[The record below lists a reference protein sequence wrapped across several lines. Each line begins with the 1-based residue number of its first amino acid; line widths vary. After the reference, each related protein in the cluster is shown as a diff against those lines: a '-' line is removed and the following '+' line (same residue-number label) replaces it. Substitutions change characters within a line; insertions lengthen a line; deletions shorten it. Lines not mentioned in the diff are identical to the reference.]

1 MGEVRLPAEA
11 LWRAQA
17 QRVVENFPDLEPD
30 MERAPIRARGL
41 VKGAAA
47 RMNVRLGVLGEDVA
61 RTTQFPDGRQR
72 GDHHGGRPGA
82 RGCRCTRN
90 DDVNASQSSNGV
102 FPHNPRRRDRPP
114 EHRGDSAL
122 EHLTAPPGRRL
133 VAGRS
138 GAAHAPDGHGAD
150 HVGPGGRRRGHQAEY
165 GAAQLRDCY
174 RGCPSCCLSAAP
186 RSAPASEHPGRDR
199 RKRGR
204 RAASATGLGVLTDAA
219 DHMDAQGAQNG
230 LISAFGAR
238 RTVAVSL

>member
-1 MGEVRLPAEA
+1 VILR
-11 LWRAQA
+11 
-17 QRVVENFPDLEPD
+17 
-30 MERAPIRARGL
+30 
-41 VKGAAA
+41 
-47 RMNVRLGVLGEDVA
+47 
-61 RTTQFPDGRQR
+61 
-72 GDHHGGRPGA
+72 
-82 RGCRCTRN
+82 
-90 DDVNASQSSNGV
+90 SSTSL
-102 FPHNPRRRDRPP
+102 RRRADDWSQVVQAR
-114 EHRGDSAL
+114 RT
-122 EHLTAPPGRRL
+122 HLMDTVPN
-133 VAGRS
+133 
-138 GAAHAPDGHGAD
+138 